1 MWVRSLGWKDPLEE
15 GIFFATHSS
24 IHDWEIPWT
33 EEPGGLQSL
42 GSQRVA
48 HDWNSLAH
56 MHTEWCKGQEARNY
70 LFYTDSTQPVAQC
83 SAQRRELM
91 DTCWMNDS
99 RGACSVRSLFLF
111 PVRQEAEVRIAQR
124 FPWVS
129 RVYLWACFTL
139 TEEAGSHLRSLLKNR
154 AWVKTQGKCTA
165 LPRAPYSNKRLNHQ
179 FASITSAGHCS
190 S

>member
-1 MWVRSLGWKDPLEE
+1 
-15 GIFFATHSS
+15 
-24 IHDWEIPWT
+24 
-33 EEPGGLQSL
+33 
-42 GSQRVA
+42 
-48 HDWNSLAH
+48 
-56 MHTEWCKGQEARNY
+56 MHAEWCKGQDARNHIY
-70 LFYTDSTQPVAQC
+70 LFNIDSTQPVAQC

-139 TEEAGSHLRSLLKNR
+139 TEEAGSHLRTSDPFLKTELE
-154 AWVKTQGKCTA
+154 WKHGKCTA
-165 LPRAPYSNKRLNHQ
+165 SPRAPYSHKRLNHQ
-179 FASITSAGHCS
+179 FASITSNLCTTHEKSIRLSVFPWIKLKTRVSTGFLVCLPSKSQIWQKATCCRP
-190 S
+190 